1 MAMVNYPLTPI
12 SKYSATAFLQGAKLP
27 LEAAA
32 FLSQRPKLWIL
43 VMIPL
48 IINLVIFIS
57 LISWG
62 FSEFAQTLE
71 GWLEGNQ
78 AWYWTALRWTAR
90 IFFWLVILV
99 VVYFI
104 FTPVSLLIA
113 APFNDFL
120 AERVERAFGFQIE
133 DNRFFLKALLVEAAY
148 SIYST
153 AKTLLLFSVV
163 FLMLLPLN
171 FVPVGGSIAYAAA
184 AFLWAMWCS
193 ALEFTSYAA
202 DRRHIRFRDRWQLL
216 RHHAAA
222 ALGFGLVTVLL
233 LMIPFLNILI
243 VPVSAVGGTMLFG
256 MMKSET

>member
-1 MAMVNYPLTPI
+1 
-12 SKYSATAFLQGAKLP
+12 
-27 LEAAA
+27 
-32 FLSQRPKLWIL
+32 
-43 VMIPL
+43 MIPL
-48 IINLVIFIS
+48 IINLVIFIG

-71 GWLEGNQ
+71 AWLEGHQ
-78 AWYWTALRWTAR
+78 AWYWTALQWTAR

-113 APFNDFL
+113 APFNDYL
-120 AERVERAFGFQIE
+120 AEQVERTYGFQI
-133 DNRFFLKALLVEAAY
+133 DDQRSIIKAVVIEALY

-153 AKTLLLFSVV
+153 AKTLALFCAV
-163 FLMLLPLN
+163 FLALLPLN
-171 FVPVGGSIAYAAA
+171 FIPVAGSLVYGVA
-184 AFLWAMWCS
+184 AFTWAMWCS
-193 ALEFTSYAA
+193 ALEFTGYAA

-233 LMIPFLNILI
+233 LMIPFLNVLI

-256 MMKSET
+256 KMKPER